1 MHGGS
6 SFSKQKGKKKGDE
19 RKRREFPE
27 NEVHQGEI
35 ANNCDCP
42 LEGTLEWMKS
52 HAHTPAHRFKKAK
65 MEHAKHCILH
75 LGGTNDLRQ
84 ALVTLELVDE
94 AELRPTL
101 SDAEFD
107 HAFREYKNGIPMN
120 EIPKFAKTF
129 GQRKQSKYKVQKRLN
144 QRMED
149 APKITE
155 TSTGYQMDM
164 KEHLQKLLLRLNDA
178 GKLTGES
185 VEVVVMV
192 DSAGM
197 TNKFQTG
204 DGNFNLMGIMLPLE
218 VASVAD
224 SRSSHF
230 FHTCV
235 VWKGPETHE
244 NVAENCKDAL
254 QFINSLVIDPV
265 LRVTDTLSVNI
276 KVQLCADLKEVVSLL
291 GLKAVYNYQSE
302 FACFCCTAPHDQ
314 LHKFD
319 KEFDM
324 RKGKEHNALL
334 ENGKKAPLKDG
345 YKTTPLL
352 KVDPNGT
359 VMDTVVVDSLH
370 LLIRTLVMILQK
382 TLGNVGDDEESAAQ
396 LEIYFKSTVKLS
408 FVPQNKGTVK
418 KAFWERIK
426 DGHWT
431 YDVCMRF
438 LKERKQF
445 LTILGGAKQWK
456 AKIQQIEDIWNGY
469 AQLIRVALSE
479 KGEEL
484 VDGATP
490 LPFPRTEFKRK
501 AIEWG
506 KKLVREFKSPVVTSY
521 IHCLVMHV
529 GDLLDQNWHRISTFP
544 IENQHQLVR
553 KHHRNDFPK
562 KTFGKTVLQM
572 DYIRKSS
579 PPTGHAAERE
589 AERQEK
595 ITGPKRKQ
603 KKRKSKIMIP
613 SVQLL

>member
-1 MHGGS
+1 L
-6 SFSKQKGKKKGDE
+6 KQNGKKKGEE

-27 NEVHQGEI
+27 NEVRQEEI
-35 ANNCDCP
+35 AKNCDCP
-42 LEGTLEWMKS
+42 LDGALEWMKN
-52 HAHTPAHRFKKAK
+52 HAHTPANRFKKAK
-65 MEHAKHCILH
+65 MECAKHCIRH
-75 LGGTNDLRQ
+75 LGGSNNLRQ
-84 ALVTLELVDE
+84 ALLNLELVHE
-94 AELRPTL
+94 SELRPVL

-107 HAFREYKNGIPMN
+107 SAFYEYKKGIPAN
-120 EIPKFAKTF
+120 DIHKFAKTF
-129 GQRKQSKYKVQKRLN
+129 GQGDHSKYKVKKRLK
-144 QRMED
+144 QQMEK

-155 TSTGYQMDM
+155 TSMGYQMDM
-164 KEHLQKLLLRLNDA
+164 KEHLQKLLVRLNDA
-178 GKLTGES
+178 GKLTGDS

-204 DGNFNLMGIMLPLE
+204 EGNFNLTGIMLPLE
-218 VASVAD
+218 AASVAD

-244 NVAENCKDAL
+244 NIAENCKDAL
-254 QFINSLVIDPV
+254 KFINGLVIDPV
-265 LRVTDTLSVNI
+265 FRVTDTLSVKI
-276 KVQLCADLKEVVSLL
+276 KVQLCADLKAVMSVL
-291 GLKAVYNYQSE
+291 GLKQLYSHQSE
-302 FACFCCTAPHDQ
+302 YACFCCTAPHNQ

-319 KEFDM
+319 KEFEM

-334 ENGKKAPLKDG
+334 DNGQLGKEATKDG

-359 VMDTVVVDSLH
+359 VMDTVVGDCLH
-370 LLIRTLVMILQK
+370 LLMRTLCTILQK

-396 LEIYFKSTVKLS
+396 LEIYFKSDMKLS
-408 FVPQNKGTVK
+408 FVPKNKGTVK

-438 LKERKQF
+438 LKERKKF

-469 AQLIRVALSE
+469 AQLMRVALSE
-479 KGEEL
+479 KGEEPM
-484 VDGATP
+484 DGTTP

-501 AIEWG
+501 AIAWG
-506 KKLVREFKSPVVTSY
+506 KKLVHEFKSSVVTSY
-521 IHCLVMHV
+521 IHFLVIHV
-529 GDLLDQNWHRISTFP
+529 GGLLDQNWHRISTFP

-562 KTFGKTVLQM
+562 KTFGKTVLTM

-589 AERQEK
+589 AERQEE

-603 KKRKSKIMIP
+603 KKRKSKVTIP